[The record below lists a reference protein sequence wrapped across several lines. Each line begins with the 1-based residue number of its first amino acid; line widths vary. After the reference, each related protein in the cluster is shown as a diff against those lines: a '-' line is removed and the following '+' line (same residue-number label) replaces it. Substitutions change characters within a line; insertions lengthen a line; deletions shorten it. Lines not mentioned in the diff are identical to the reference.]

1 MKTCLKHFWNVKNLN
16 CKLKIVLL
24 RLPGLKSNQL
34 EQNVK
39 YNIPRLGELQQQAA
53 QASIEASMSLD
64 GELDQQYFAHNIHN
78 TKNLGIST
86 VSFISNPLHIF
97 ITRRILEP

>member
-1 MKTCLKHFWNVKNLN
+1 ML
-16 CKLKIVLL
+16 
-24 RLPGLKSNQL
+24 GLKSNQL

-64 GELDQQYFAHNIHN
+64 GEFDQQSFVHIHN
-78 TKNLGIST
+78 TQNLGTFDIPHHILKKNLKKKIIALT
-86 VSFISNPLHIF
+86 TPIW
-97 ITRRILEP
+97 

>member
-1 MKTCLKHFWNVKNLN
+1 MSKCFKHFWNVKNLN
-16 CKLKIVLL
+16 CKLKIVPP

-64 GELDQQYFAHNIHN
+64 GELDQQSFAHIHN
-78 TKNLGIST
+78 TQNLGTPNIPHHFT
-86 VSFISNPLHIF
+86 KKIGY
-97 ITRRILEP
+97 